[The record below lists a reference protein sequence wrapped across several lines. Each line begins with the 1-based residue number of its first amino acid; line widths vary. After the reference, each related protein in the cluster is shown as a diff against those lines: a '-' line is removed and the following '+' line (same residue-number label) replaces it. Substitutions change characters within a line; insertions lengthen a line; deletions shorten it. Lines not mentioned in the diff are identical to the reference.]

1 MTNKRLNELLDTGS
15 EQHPWHLLVSV
26 GSCKA
31 YTEGSKHGLGTPFL
45 DFMRING
52 AEELEEVLKAL
63 GWSDEERQELFIQ
76 DYISDIFKT
85 KNADFESPRKLA
97 DFVKEKLGQFT
108 KYDYSKLLAIEEAIT
123 SDFYEAVSCLSD
135 YDLIEGTAADYAE
148 EIAEQTYKLD
158 DYIKYYI
165 DFEKMGQD
173 MLDEGGIYET
183 SSGVLIEK

>member
-1 MTNKRLNELLDTGS
+1 MTNKRLNELLDTNS
-15 EQHPWHLLVSV
+15 ELLPGHLLISV
-26 GSCKA
+26 GSWNA
-31 YTEGSKHGLGTPFL
+31 YNERSEHSTGTPFL

-85 KNADFESPRKLA
+85 KNADFENPGELA

-108 KYDYSKLLAIEEAIT
+108 KYDYSKLLAIEEATT
-123 SDFYEAVSCLSD
+123 SDFYEAVDCLPN

-183 SSGVLIEK
+183 SSGVLIEN

>member
-1 MTNKRLNELLDTGS
+1 MTNERLNELLDTKS
-15 EQHPWHLLVSV
+15 ESFTGHLLVSV
-26 GSCKA
+26 GSWNA
-31 YTEGSKHGLGTPFL
+31 YNKGSKHGLGTPFI
-45 DFMRING
+45 DFMKLNG
-52 AEELEEVLKAL
+52 SEELEEVLEAL

-76 DYISDIFKT
+76 DYISDFFNT
-85 KNADFESPRKLA
+85 KNADFENPRELA

-135 YDLIEGTAADYAE
+135 YNLIEGTAADYAE

-165 DFEKMGQD
+165 DYEKMGQD
-173 MLDEGGIYET
+173 MIDNGAIYET
-183 SSGVLIEK
+183 SYGVLIEN